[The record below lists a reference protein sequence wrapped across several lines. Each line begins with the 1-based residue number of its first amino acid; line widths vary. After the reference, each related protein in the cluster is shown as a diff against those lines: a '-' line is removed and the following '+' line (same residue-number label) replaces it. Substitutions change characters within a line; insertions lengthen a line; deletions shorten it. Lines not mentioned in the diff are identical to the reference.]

1 MMGTLI
7 KDARY
12 SLRML
17 IAKPGFT
24 LIAVL
29 ALALGIGANTCIFS
43 VINGVLLKPLEHKNP
58 DRLVRLWEKWGP
70 FDKSS
75 IAYPNFNDW
84 REQNHSF
91 EKLAAYRSGGMTL
104 TGSDAA
110 ERIDGLQV
118 TSDFFSI
125 LGAAPALGRDFTE
138 EDDHPGATL
147 TAIISDQLWA
157 TRFGRDAAIVGKSVS
172 LTGESYQVIGVL
184 PPDFHY
190 SDEYHSENAGIFVPL
205 AAKKAS
211 FLDHRAW
218 HPGIR
223 GIARLRPGV
232 ALAQARS
239 DMQAIADQLAEQYPD
254 TNKGRGVAMLTLY
267 EASVGNVRTLLLLLL
282 AAVALVLL
290 IACANVANLMLVRA
304 ASRQKEVGI
313 RLALGASRLRIAR
326 LLITESIL
334 TGLAGGGLGLL
345 AASWGTALAIK
356 ALPGALPRTGEI
368 RIDTRVLIF
377 TLAASILTGVLFGLA
392 PAMQASNPD
401 LNDVLK
407 EGGRT
412 GTGGKQKLRASLIVA
427 EVALALVLLIGAGLV
442 IRSVAILQNVN
453 PGFDPR
459 NVVAL
464 DVTLSPTAY
473 SEPVKVNNLYRDLLD
488 RIRNLPGVQAAAT
501 TDLLPLGGGDSELFF
516 YVTER
521 PKPPESELPLAMTY
535 FISPGYFETMRIPL
549 LKGRYFDER
558 DNSTSQR
565 MMVVDENLA
574 RQFFPE
580 EDPIGK
586 QIMVHPSSDVSVPA
600 QICGVVGHVKQE
612 NLDTA
617 QGAGVS
623 PQFYLST
630 LQVPEGFSPGY
641 ATVVVRAASGDP
653 TGLVPAIRAQLAT
666 LDRDQ
671 PISNVRT
678 LEQAI
683 NERISDRR
691 FALILLGVFAVLALA
706 LASIGIYGVMS
717 YSVAQRTREIG
728 IRMALGAARSQVL
741 RLVVLDA
748 ARLALIGVGIGAV
761 AALVLTRFMS
771 AFLYGISASD
781 PLTFAVLSLFLTG
794 VALLAGYVPARRAM
808 KVDPVT
814 ALRYE

>member
-1 MMGTLI
+1 M
-7 KDARY
+7 
-12 SLRML
+12 
-17 IAKPGFT
+17 
-24 LIAVL
+24 

-43 VINGVLLKPLEHKNP
+43 VINGVLLKPLEYKDP
-58 DRLVRLWEKWGP
+58 DRLVRLWEKWGS
-70 FDKSS
+70 FDKASL
-75 IAYPNFNDW
+75 AYPNFKDW
-84 REQNHSF
+84 REQNDSF
-91 EKLAAYRSGGMTL
+91 EKLAAYRGTGMNL

-110 ERIDGLQV
+110 ERIQGLQV
-118 TSDFFSI
+118 TSDFLSV

-157 TRFGRDAAIVGKSVS
+157 THFGRDASIMGKSVS
-172 LTGESYQVIGVL
+172 LSGESYQVIGVL

-190 SDEYHSENAGIFVPL
+190 SDEYHSENAGIFVPI
-205 AAKKAS
+205 AAKKAG

-223 GIARLRPGV
+223 GIARLRRDV
-232 ALAQARS
+232 SLARARS
-239 DMQAIADQLAEQYPD
+239 DMQAVADQLAEQYPD

-304 ASRQKEVGI
+304 ASRQKEIGI
-313 RLALGASRLRIAR
+313 RLALGASRFRIAR

-334 TGLAGGGLGLL
+334 TGLVGGGLGLL
-345 AASWGTALAIK
+345 AASWGTALTIK

-368 RIDTRVLIF
+368 RIDTRVLMF
-377 TLAASILTGVLFGLA
+377 TLAASLLTGVLFGLA
-392 PAMQASNPD
+392 PALQTSSPD

-412 GTGGKQKLRASLIVA
+412 GTAGKQKLRAGLIIA
-427 EVALALVLLIGAGLV
+427 EVAVALLLLIGAGLV
-442 IRSVAILQNVN
+442 IRSVAILQDVN
-453 PGFDPR
+453 PGFNPK
-459 NVVAL
+459 NVVAM
-464 DVTLSPTAY
+464 DVSLSPTAY
-473 SEPVKVNNLYRDLLD
+473 SEPSKTTNLFVSLLD
-488 RIRNLPGVQAAAT
+488 RIRSLPGVQAAAT

-521 PKPPESELPLAMTY
+521 PKPPESELPLAMAYHT
-535 FISPGYFETMRIPL
+535 SPGYFEAMRIPL
-549 LKGRYFDER
+549 LKDRYFDER
-558 DNSTSQR
+558 DDSKSQR

-586 QIMVHPSSDVSVPA
+586 QITVHPSIDISVVA

-617 QGAGVS
+617 LGSGVS

-630 LQVPEGFSPGY
+630 LQVSDTLGY
-641 ATVVVRAASGDP
+641 ATVVVRATSGDP
-653 TGLVPAIRAQLAT
+653 TALVPAIRAQLAA

-678 LEQAI
+678 LQQAM
-683 NERISDRR
+683 NERISNRR
-691 FALILLGVFAVLALA
+691 FALILLGIFAVLALA

-741 RLVVLDA
+741 RLVVGDA

-761 AALVLTRFMS
+761 AAFVLTRFMS
-771 AFLYGISASD
+771 AILYGISAAD